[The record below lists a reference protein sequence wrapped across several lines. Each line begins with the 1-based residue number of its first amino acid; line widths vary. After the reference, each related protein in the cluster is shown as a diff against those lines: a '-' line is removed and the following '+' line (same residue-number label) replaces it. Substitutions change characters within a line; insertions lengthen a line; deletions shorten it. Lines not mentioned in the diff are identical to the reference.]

1 MLLKD
6 QMEQYPFSNTER
18 IIVDF
23 ILEKKESIKEYSA
36 SKIAKETY
44 TSPSLLVRI
53 ANKLDYK
60 GWSEFKEAYL
70 KEVDYLNNHFI
81 DLDANIPFR
90 SNDSNMNI
98 VGKISQLH
106 LESIHDTVSLINHDS
121 LQKAVQL
128 IKGSS
133 KIQLFA
139 VSNMNFPA
147 MNFAFKMQRIGIEAY
162 CDALSENMFQNACMM
177 KPGEC
182 AILLSYSGQ
191 TVAMLK
197 VARILKER
205 STPFIAITS
214 IGNNDLSRL
223 SNVVLNVTTRERSY
237 SKIGPFSSE
246 ASFSLVL
253 DCLYGCVFSQH
264 YEQYWNFKLNTAKA
278 IETGRAISNPII
290 EEQNIY

>member
-6 QMEQYPFSNTER
+6 QMKQYPFSNTER

-23 ILEKKESIKEYSA
+23 ILEKKEGIKEYSA

-81 DLDANIPFR
+81 DLDANIPFQ
-90 SNDSNMNI
+90 SDDSIMNI

-106 LESIHDTVSLINHDS
+106 FESIHDTLSLINHDS

-147 MNFAFKMQRIGIEAY
+147 MNFAFRLQRIGIEAH
-162 CDALSENMFQNACMM
+162 CDALSENMFQNAHMM

-191 TVAMLK
+191 TVAMLR
-197 VARILKER
+197 VARILKEK
-205 STPFIAITS
+205 SIPFIAITS
-214 IGNNDLSRL
+214 IGNNDLSRI
-223 SNVVLNVTTRERSY
+223 SNIVLNVTTRERSY

-246 ASFSLVL
+246 ESFSLVL

-278 IETGRAISNPII
+278 IETGRVISNPII
-290 EEQNIY
+290 EE